1 MAFIDEIN
9 LHISAGCG
17 GDGVVRFRH
26 EKGKD
31 HAGPSGGNGGRGG
44 DVFISGLRS
53 MHSLVHYRNVK
64 KFAAPNGEAGMKGSC
79 HGKKGDSL
87 VLTFPLGTVVKNK
100 ETGEEISLEKEG
112 EKILLLSGGSG
123 GYGNEHFKSS
133 VNRTPKE
140 WTPGKPGEEG
150 DFFIELRLFADL
162 GLIGLPNAGKTSFL
176 NVLTNAKGIVG
187 AYQFTTLEPNLGDL
201 KGFIVADIPGL
212 IEGASE
218 GRGLGHAFLR
228 HIRRTKM
235 LAHLVSL
242 EEPKIEEAY
251 RTIRKELKKYD
262 PVLLEKEEVVILTK
276 KDAVDA
282 KTLSAQMKKIKKL
295 NPKVY
300 PLSLY
305 DDASIKKVEGE
316 LISILKQ
323 SSKKFFTKVRPSFNM
338 D

>member
-1 MAFIDEIN
+1 MAFIDEIT
-9 LHISAGCG
+9 LHISAGKG

-31 HAGPSGGNGGRGG
+31 KAGPSGGDGGRGG
-44 DVFISGLRS
+44 DVYFSSSRE
-53 MHSLVHYRNVK
+53 MHSLVRYRNAK
-64 KFAAPNGEAGMKGSC
+64 KFAAQDGEAGMKNSR
-79 HGKKGDSL
+79 HGKGGDDLTL
-87 VLTFPLGTVVKNK
+87 VFPVGTVVKNND
-100 ETGEEISLEKEG
+100 TGEEISLEKEG
-112 EKILLLSGGSG
+112 EKILLLEGGAG

-133 VNRTPKE
+133 VNRTPRE
-140 WTPGKPGEEG
+140 WTPGKPGGEG
-150 DFFIELRLFADL
+150 NFFIELRLFADL
-162 GLIGLPNAGKTSFL
+162 GLVGLPNAGKTSFL
-176 NVLTNAKGIVG
+176 NVLTNAKGVVG

-235 LAHLVSL
+235 LAHLISL
-242 EEPKIEEAY
+242 EEPKVDAAY

-262 PVLLEKEEVVILTK
+262 PVLLEKDEVVILTK

-300 PLSLY
+300 TLSLY
-305 DDASIKKVEGE
+305 DDASIKEVGGE

-323 SSKKFFTKVRPSFNM
+323 SSKK
-338 D
+338 